1 MERRETVKVKSGR
14 EYDHLFPSA
23 ALITNLKKESASVDD
38 TLKFIPQVVRDTLHH
53 TKAIAQLLKADDVY
67 QTCKN
72 IWQFIYDHIA
82 YRKDED
88 GKEQIRSPARTW
100 HDRLKGVDCD
110 CYTTFISS
118 ILSNLRIKHVLRITK
133 YKKNYF
139 QHIYPIVPTED
150 GKYITIDCVVR
161 NFDYE
166 EPYSEKKDYNMDLE
180 YLSGVN
186 GSLEEDPELIGYDDE
201 QAMSDLGKLFKKK
214 ASGGTPAKKGIFKK
228 PILKKPLIKKPLIKK
243 PLIKKGALKKVG
255 AKIKTVAKKALHVT
269 NRLNPATALL
279 RAGILASVK
288 LNLFKISENLRY
300 AYLSDAEAEK
310 RGIDMAKFAKLKAV
324 RDRLEK
330 AYYGAGGKPENLKKA
345 ILTGRGNRDRQV
357 KGLGYLPDDMNGLGE
372 NDPISSLLGEAM
384 MNDEFSGLGSLG
396 EPATAAT
403 IAAASGIMG
412 AIAGLLKNIGS
423 LFKKKN
429 KEAKGGSASE
439 GGGSDSGSGDGGGS
453 DAGGDSTATDE
464 GGGTVTVQDS
474 GGSLVKENAD
484 GNSEGGA
491 ASSAFSA
498 DGSGTP
504 TFWEKNKKWLLPAS
518 IGLGVLA
525 VYGLYKMSTK
535 GKTQTMSGFP
545 NGKKKKQKIKSRK
558 KDSIALL

>member
-1 MERRETVKVKSGR
+1 MERRETVRVKSGR
-14 EYDHLFPSA
+14 EYDHLFPRA
-23 ALITNLKKESASVDD
+23 ILITNMKKESASVDD
-38 TLKFIPQVVRDTLHH
+38 TLKFIPIVVKDTLHH
-53 TKAIAQLLKADDVY
+53 TQKIAHLLKADTLY
-67 QTCKN
+67 QTCQN

-110 CYTTFISS
+110 CYSTFISS
-118 ILSNLRIKHVLRITK
+118 ILTNLRIKHVLRITK

-161 NFDYE
+161 HFDYE
-166 EPYSEKKDYNMDLE
+166 EPFTEKKDYHMNLE

-186 GSLEEDPELIGYDDE
+186 GSLSEDPELIGYDDE

-214 ASGGTPAKKGIFKK
+214 ASGGTSAKKTLFKK
-228 PILKKPLIKKPLIKK
+228 PIFKKPLIKKA
-243 PLIKKGALKKVG
+243 ALKKIG
-255 AKIKTVAKKALHVT
+255 GKIKAVAKKALHVT

-310 RGIDMAKFAKLKAV
+310 QGVDMSKFARLKAV
-324 RDRLEK
+324 KDRLEK

-345 ILTGRGNRDRQV
+345 ILTGRGNKDHQV

-372 NDPISSLLGEAM
+372 NDSISSLLGEAM

-412 AIAGLLKNIGS
+412 AIAGLLKSIGS
-423 LFKKKN
+423 IFKKKD
-429 KEAKGGSASE
+429 KAGKASGSSGEGGSE
-439 GGGSDSGSGDGGGS
+439 SGDES
-453 DAGGDSTATDE
+453 GGDSGGDSNATDE
-464 GGGTVTVQDS
+464 GGGTVTVQNS
-474 GGSLVKENAD
+474 GGSLVKENGD
-484 GNSEGGA
+484 PDSSGGG

-498 DGSGTP
+498 EGEVATG
-504 TFWEKNKKWLLPAS
+504 FWAKNKKWLLPAS

-525 VYGLYKMSTK
+525 IYGIYKMSSKTK
-535 GKTQTMSGFP
+535 APALSGFP
-545 NGKKKKQKIKSRK
+545 KGKKKKHKVKSKK
-558 KDSIALL
+558 KDAIAFL

>member
-1 MERRETVKVKSGR
+1 MERRETVRVKSGR
-14 EYDHLFPSA
+14 EYAHLFPKAVLATS
-23 ALITNLKKESASVDD
+23 IQKESASVDD
-38 TLKFIPQVVRDTLHH
+38 TLKFIPIVVRDTLQH
-53 TKAIAQLLKADDVY
+53 TQKVAQLFKANTVY
-67 QTCKN
+67 RTCQN

-110 CYTTFISS
+110 CYSTFISS
-118 ILSNLRIKHVLRITK
+118 ILSNLGIKHVLRITK

-161 NFDYE
+161 HFDYE
-166 EPYSEKKDYNMDLE
+166 EPFTEKKDYQMNLE

-186 GSLEEDPELIGYDDE
+186 GSLSEDPELIGYDDE

-214 ASGGTPAKKGIFKK
+214 ATGGTAKKTLFKK
-228 PILKKPLIKKPLIKK
+228 QLLKKPLLKRPLIKK
-243 PLIKKGALKKVG
+243 AALKKIG
-255 AKIKTVAKKALHVT
+255 GKIKTVAKKALHVT

-310 RGIDMAKFAKLKAV
+310 QGVDMSKFARLKAV
-324 RDRLEK
+324 KDRLEK
-330 AYYGAGGKPENLKKA
+330 AYYSAGGKPENLKKA
-345 ILTGRGNRDRQV
+345 ILTGRGNRDHQV

-372 NDPISSLLGEAM
+372 NDPISNLLGEAM
-384 MNDEFSGLGSLG
+384 MNDEFAGLGSLG

-423 LFKKKN
+423 IFKKKD
-429 KEAKGGSASE
+429 EAGKAGGGSSGEGGSE
-439 GGGSDSGSGDGGGS
+439 SGDEGGSDS
-453 DAGGDSTATDE
+453 GGDSTATDE
-464 GGGTVTVQDS
+464 GGGTVTVQNS
-474 GGSLVKENAD
+474 GGSLTKESGD
-484 GNSEGGA
+484 PDSSGA

-498 DGSGTP
+498 EGEVATG
-504 TFWEKNKKWLLPAS
+504 FWAKNKKWLLPAS
-518 IGLGVLA
+518 IGLGALA
-525 VYGLYKMSTK
+525 IYGIYKMSSKTK
-535 GKTQTMSGFP
+535 GPALSGFP
-545 NGKKKKQKIKSRK
+545 KGKKKKNKIKSKK
-558 KDSIALL
+558 KDAIAFL